1 MSSLFK
7 QTAQEQEEEKEEVK
21 AVDLNLGKMPK
32 RGF

>member
-7 QTAQEQEEEKEEVK
+7 QTAQEQEVEKEVVK